1 MLIRSR
7 QSLSQVSANSI
18 LSMGSEGIKRV
29 SSAKTLGVVVEECI
43 TWRDHVDK
51 VAKKAAKGIDTRKVK
66 VLSLPKTIKEKSTF
80 RAKALRREL
89 VVFVLPHFDYCALV
103 WNNCSKT
110 LQNKLQKLQ
119 NKAGRIITGYCYKTA
134 SDTVRSKLSW
144 DTLEATRKKQLET
157 CMIQIMKDNSI
168 DYLRELFTIHANQ
181 TYGLR
186 SNNRVLHLPRPK
198 KNALKRNFSYK
209 GAAAW
214 NNIEEN
220 RKF

>member
-1 MLIRSR
+1 MANSR
-7 QSLSQVSANSI
+7 QRAFARNVDFSFIVS
-18 LSMGSEGIKRV
+18 GSERTFTFRV
-29 SSAKTLGVVVEECI
+29 SLNTLPTLATLV
-43 TWRDHVDK
+43 RDII
-51 VAKKAAKGIDTRKVK
+51 AKGIEMLWRSKLLFDRDT
-66 VLSLPKTIKEKSTF
+66 LKTIYN
-80 RAKALRREL
+80 A
-89 VVFVLPHFDYCALV
+89 FVLPHFDYCALV

-110 LQNKLQKLQ
+110 LQNKFQ

-144 DTLEATRKKQLET
+144 DTLEATREKQLET

-198 KNALKRNFSYK
+198 TNALKRSFSYK